1 MLVFWGRI
9 HFLNFF
15 FQVESLRAEAARE
28 CKAAQDSITT
38 MYKLELMKMP
48 KQVKEMS
55 WEDYCAEVG
64 ETFAVKS
71 LSLTRFSTT

>member
-9 HFLNFF
+9 HLLNFF

-64 ETFAVKS
+64 ETFA
-71 LSLTRFSTT
+71 FYPYY